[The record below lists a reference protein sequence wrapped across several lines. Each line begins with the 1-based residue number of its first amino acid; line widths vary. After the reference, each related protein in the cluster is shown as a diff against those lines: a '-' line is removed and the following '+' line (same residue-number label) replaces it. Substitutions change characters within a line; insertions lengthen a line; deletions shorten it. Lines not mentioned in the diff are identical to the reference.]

1 MTNQNTPAVTGQA
14 AALPKTYA
22 QHPLSAAFP
31 PMSAED
37 FQALTDSIDNIG
49 VQNPITLFDGM
60 VLDGWNRYCAALQL
74 GMDCPS
80 VELGDVDPRDFVMA
94 QNKARRHT
102 TQAQLAMATT
112 SVYAWKAVGSNQ
124 HGGAALS
131 AEAQKSN
138 KELAAI
144 GGVGIRSIE
153 QSKAVQT
160 NAAPEVIAAVKRG
173 DLGLPKAAAIA
184 KMPPAEQA
192 AAISKPLP
200 RKPTVVVPPPSV
212 TKPDEWGSAPPDGMN
227 EDDFG
232 PSDEEIAA
240 AFAAEEDD
248 RKLMHKILESD
259 DVVATLHAQVKQ
271 LQAELRIT
279 NERFNG
285 LMNQNAALTT
295 LLKKRDRHIK
305 KLYQEIDELRKQGG
319 AA

>member
-1 MTNQNTPAVTGQA
+1 MTAKNTPAVTGQA

-49 VQNPITLFDGM
+49 VQNPITLFEGM
-60 VLDGWNRYCAALQL
+60 VLDGWNRYTAALQL
-74 GMDCPS
+74 GMDCPT
-80 VELGDVDPRDFVMA
+80 VELADVDPKDFVLA
-94 QNKARRHT
+94 QNRARRHI
-102 TQAQLAMATT
+102 TQAQLIACA
-112 SVYAWKAVGSNQ
+112 SAVWQWRPN
-124 HGGAALS
+124 GGDHSALS
-131 AEAQKSN
+131 ADCISSKDFAEKVGS
-138 KELAAI
+138 
-144 GGVGIRSIE
+144 GVRSVEQYRQIE
-153 QSKAVQT
+153 QK
-160 NAAPEVIAAVKRG
+160 AAPEVIAAVKRG

-200 RKPTVVVPPPSV
+200 RKPTVVVPPPR
-212 TKPDEWGSAPPDGMN
+212 TSAAPEPLALPDGMN
-227 EDDFG
+227 EDDYG
-232 PSDEEIAA
+232 PSPEELAA
-240 AFAAEEDD
+240 SFAAEEDD
-248 RKLMHKILESD
+248 RKLMHKMLESD

-285 LMNQNAALTT
+285 LMNNNAALTT